1 MADYKTNAIVDQAV
15 GNRYGLLRVTHVV
28 VFNGNELF
36 AHDTAIGVDL
46 LDRHAGAR
54 ELHVTIL
61 GNGASHGAGDT
72 DLDFCGGV
80 AGTHQGDGSTNS
92 GYEFFY

>member
-1 MADYKTNAIVDQAV
+1 
-15 GNRYGLLRVTHVV
+15 
-28 VFNGNELF
+28 
-36 AHDTAIGVDL
+36 
-46 LDRHAGAR
+46 
-54 ELHVTIL
+54 LHVTIL